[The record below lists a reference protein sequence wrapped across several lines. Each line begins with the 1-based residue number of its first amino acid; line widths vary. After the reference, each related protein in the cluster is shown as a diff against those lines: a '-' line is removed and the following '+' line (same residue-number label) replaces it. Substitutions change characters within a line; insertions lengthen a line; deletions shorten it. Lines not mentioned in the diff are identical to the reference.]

1 MKITKNTVVELS
13 YDLRLNNFEDK
24 IIESATIETPLTFI
38 YGIGAML
45 PKFEENIENMQ
56 QGDKF
61 KFVLSP
67 QEGYGLQLDENFV
80 DVPKNIF
87 QENGQDSPLLFEGN
101 TISLQDNQGNVYDA
115 KVHKINS
122 ETVTMDFNHPLAGQS
137 LYFEGEVLSIREAT
151 KEELEHKH
159 AHSSH
164 CNHCDGHDEE

>member
-13 YDLRLNNFEDK
+13 YDLRLNNFEDE
-24 IIESATIETPLTFI
+24 IIESATTESPLTFI

-61 KFVLSP
+61 KFTLTAE
-67 QEGYGLQLDENFV
+67 QGYGLKLEENFV
-80 DVPKNIF
+80 EVPKNIF
-87 QENGQDSPLLFEGN
+87 EENGQTSPLLFEGN

-115 KVHKINS
+115 IVQKINQD
-122 ETVTMDFNHPLAGQS
+122 TVTMDFNHPLAGQS

-151 KEELEHKH
+151 NEELEHKH

-164 CNHCDGHDEE
+164 CNHCNHDEE